1 MLTPLG
7 NTLLVLHGG
16 IMEYAVISAKIP
28 KDLKEEIDRLGI
40 KVSEVVRKALMEEV
54 RRRKLEMIKK
64 HRMRLREVL
73 DKIPDNRVIEI
84 IREFRGEL

>member
-1 MLTPLG
+1 
-7 NTLLVLHGG
+7 
-16 IMEYAVISAKIP
+16 MEYAVISAKIP